1 MEHKSQQREKRN
13 KMRKVYHENKVY
25 TNQEVI
31 MSDPLQARV
40 ASLAGIDKLIILLRY
55 I

>member
-1 MEHKSQQREKRN
+1 
-13 KMRKVYHENKVY
+13 MRKVYHENKVY